1 MLVFRS
7 HDAVPEGIR
16 CATIAGLA
24 QEWVS
29 INKTSG
35 GQVARLGFI
44 NCLRPGDVVDLID
57 RSPREVQN
65 RMLHT
70 LITHGSYL
78 ASRIVLQALLP
89 KLLGIARSR
98 ASYSATLDDH
108 MQGII
113 SDLWQAIA
121 DYPVHRTTH
130 VAMNLVCM
138 ARRAFEPLTQPHREL
153 DEETATRAV
162 LRDDTAANFEQQLQ
176 ELFDAGLQQGVVTT
190 EELTLLREVYLEGIS
205 SAEAA
210 SRRGITGPNVR
221 KRCERIRGRLATIA
235 A

>member
-7 HDAVPEGIR
+7 HDAVPDGIR

-24 QEWVS
+24 QEWVT
-29 INKTSG
+29 INRTSE
-35 GQVARLGFI
+35 GQVVRFGFSD
-44 NCLRPGDVVDLID
+44 CFRPGDVVDLID

-65 RMLHT
+65 HMLHS

-78 ASRIVLQALLP
+78 SSRIVLQALLP

-138 ARRAFEPLTQPHREL
+138 ARRAFEPIAQPHREL
-153 DEETATRAV
+153 DEEMASQAV
-162 LRDDTAANFEQQLQ
+162 LRDDITANFEQQLQ
-176 ELFDAGLQQGVVTT
+176 ELFDAALQQGAVTP
-190 EELTLLREVYLEGIS
+190 EELTLLKEVYLEGVS

-210 SRRGITGPNVR
+210 SRRGISGPNVR
-221 KRCERIRGRLATIA
+221 KRCERIRGRLSTIPA
-235 A
+235 